1 MDRLATMQVFVRV
14 ADAASFVRA
23 AEALHLPPASV
34 SRMVQALEARLKVR
48 LLNRST
54 RNVTLTDEGRAYYER
69 CARVL
74 SEIDD
79 MEAATAGARQGPRG
93 RLKVGLPG
101 AMAKGVLIPALP
113 AFVARYPEIDIE
125 LAISDR
131 RVNLI
136 EAGVDCAIR
145 VGASDDPNMVVK
157 HIGEV
162 ARITCASPDYLLRRG
177 EPRSVAD
184 LARHVGVGYVW
195 DHGGRSRPWEF
206 TVGQRL
212 EQVPMAH
219 AVFVDDADAYLA
231 CGVAGLGIVS
241 ASEYTLR
248 PAVRAGLL
256 RQILWEYAAPP
267 RPVSIVFRPN
277 RHMPQRLRAFI
288 DWFTALY
295 HSLPPVAFD
304 GAADA
309 GADVDG
315 NAK

>member
-1 MDRLATMQVFVRV
+1 MPTQGAAGGVLMDRLATMRVFVRV

-23 AEALHLPPASV
+23 AEALQLPAASV
-34 SRMVQALEARLKVR
+34 SRMVQALEAHLKVR

-74 SEIDD
+74 GEIDE
-79 MEAATAGARQGPRG
+79 MEAMAAGNRQGARG

-101 AMAKGVLIPALP
+101 SMAKSVLIPALP
-113 AFVARYPEIDIE
+113 DFLARYPQIDVE

-145 VGASDDPNMVVK
+145 VGACADPGLVVK
-157 HIGEV
+157 HIGQV
-162 ARITCASPDYLLRRG
+162 ARITCASPAYLRQHG

-184 LARHVGVGYVW
+184 LARHVGIGYVW

-206 TVGQRL
+206 TVNDQL
-212 EQVPMAH
+212 AQVPMAH
-219 AVFVDDADAYLA
+219 TVFVDDADAYLA

-248 PAVRAGLL
+248 PAVRSGLL
-256 RQILWEYAAPP
+256 RQILHDYATPP
-267 RPVSIVFRPN
+267 RPVAIVFRPN
-277 RHMPQRLRAFI
+277 RHMPQRLRTFI
-288 DWFTALY
+288 DWYAALY
-295 HSLPPVAFD
+295 QSLPEQA
-304 GAADA
+304 
-309 GADVDG
+309 
-315 NAK
+315 

>member
-1 MDRLATMQVFVRV
+1 MDRLATMKVFVRV

-23 AEALHLPPASV
+23 AEALHLPAPSV
-34 SRMVQALEARLKVR
+34 SRMVQALEAHLKVR
-48 LLNRST
+48 LLNRTT
-54 RNVTLTDEGRAYYER
+54 RNVTLTDEGHAYYER

-74 SEIDD
+74 SEIDA
-79 MEAATAGARQGPRG
+79 METMAAGSRQGPGG
-93 RLKVGLPG
+93 RLKVSLP
-101 AMAKGVLIPALP
+101 ASMAKGVLIPALP
-113 AFVARYPEIDIE
+113 DFLARYPQIGVE

-136 EAGVDCAIR
+136 ETGVDCAIR
-145 VGASDDPNMVVK
+145 VGASHDPGLVVK
-157 HIGEV
+157 QIGSV
-162 ARITCASPDYLLRRG
+162 ARITCASPDYLRRHG

-206 TVGQRL
+206 TVNQQL

-219 AVFVDDADAYLA
+219 AVHVDDADAYLA

-248 PAVRAGLL
+248 PAVRSGLL
-256 RQILWEYAAPP
+256 QQILHDYAAPP

-288 DWFTALY
+288 DWFTARYLAL
-295 HSLPPVAFD
+295 SQ
-304 GAADA
+304 AD
-309 GADVDG
+309 
-315 NAK
+315 

>member
-1 MDRLATMQVFVRV
+1 MDRLATMRVFVRV

-23 AEALHLPPASV
+23 AEALDLPAASV
-34 SRMVQALEARLKVR
+34 SRMVQALEAHLKVR

-74 SEIDD
+74 NEIDD
-79 MEAATAGARQGPRG
+79 MEAAAGAGHGPGG
-93 RLKVGLPG
+93 RLKVSLP
-101 AMAKGVLIPALP
+101 ASMAKGVLIPALP
-113 AFVARYPEIDIE
+113 AFLARYPHIDVE
-125 LAISDR
+125 LAMSDR

-145 VGASDDPNMVVK
+145 VGAAPDPGLVAK
-157 HIGEV
+157 QIGMV
-162 ARITCASPDYLLRRG
+162 ARITCASPAYLRRHG
-177 EPRSVAD
+177 EPRTVAD
-184 LARHVGVGYVW
+184 LARHVGIGYVW

-206 TVGQRL
+206 TVNEQVR
-212 EQVPMAH
+212 QVPMAH
-219 AVFVDDADAYLA
+219 AVYVDDADAYLA

-248 PAVRAGLL
+248 PAVRGGLL
-256 RQILWEYAAPP
+256 RQILHDHAAPP

-277 RHMPQRLRAFI
+277 RHMPPRLRVFI

-295 HSLPPVAFD
+295 PSLSR
-304 GAADA
+304 AD
-309 GADVDG
+309 
-315 NAK
+315 

>member
-23 AEALHLPPASV
+23 AEALHLPAASV
-34 SRMVQALEARLKVR
+34 SRMVQALEAHLKVR

-54 RNVTLTDEGRAYYER
+54 RNVTLTAEGRAYYER

-74 SEIDD
+74 SEIDE
-79 MEAATAGARQGPRG
+79 MEATVAGARQGPGG
-93 RLKVGLPG
+93 RLKVSLP
-101 AMAKGVLIPALP
+101 ASMAKAVLIPALP
-113 AFVARYPEIDIE
+113 GFLARYPQIDVE

-145 VGASDDPNMVVK
+145 VGASPDPGLVVK

-162 ARITCASPDYLLRRG
+162 ARITCASPAYLRQHG
-177 EPRSVAD
+177 EPRTVAE

-206 TVGQRL
+206 TVDQQL
-212 EQVPMAH
+212 AQVPMAH
-219 AVFVDDADAYLA
+219 AVCVDDADAYLA
-231 CGVAGLGIVS
+231 CGIAGLGIVS
-241 ASEYTLR
+241 ASAYTLR
-248 PAVRAGLL
+248 PAVRSGLL
-256 RQILWEYAAPP
+256 RQILRQYVTPP

-288 DWFTALY
+288 DWYAAQYQALPQD
-295 HSLPPVAFD
+295 H
-304 GAADA
+304 
-309 GADVDG
+309 
-315 NAK
+315 

>member
-74 SEIDD
+74 GEIDD
-79 MEAATAGARQGPRG
+79 MEATAGARQGPRG
-93 RLKVGLPG
+93 RLKVSLPG

-113 AFVARYPEIDIE
+113 AFVARYPQIDIE

-162 ARITCASPDYLLRRG
+162 ARITCASPDYLRRHG

-184 LARHVGVGYVW
+184 LVRHVGVGYVW

-206 TVGQRL
+206 TVDQRL

-219 AVFVDDADAYLA
+219 TVFVDDADAYLA

-241 ASEYTLR
+241 ASEYSLR
-248 PAVRAGLL
+248 PAVTRGQL
-256 RQILWEYAAPP
+256 RQILREYAAPP

-277 RHMPQRLRAFI
+277 RHMPQRLRTFI

-295 HSLPPVAFD
+295 QSLPREAFD
-304 GAADA
+304 GPADA
-309 GADVDG
+309 DVDVDG